1 MRIFSKT
8 FNIFVT
14 IATIIVIVLAGSVA
28 VANLLGY
35 TPYVVESG
43 SMEPA
48 IPTGSLVFISKNEK
62 DSVGLDDVVAYEF
75 IGQRSTF
82 MVTHRIV
89 GTDGAN
95 WITKGDANEN
105 VDANPVSPEQIV
117 GKYAF
122 HIREA
127 GYVYASIGQK
137 GFIMIAA
144 WIVLLNVINVVV
156 ASVYNKNKERNKPLE
171 KENKSEDKT
180 DEQNN

>member
-48 IPTGSLVFISKNEK
+48 IPTGSLVFINKNEK

-89 GTDGAN
+89 GTDGAD

-122 HIREA
+122 HIR
-127 GYVYASIGQK
+127 GICLYRTKRFHNDSR
-137 GFIMIAA
+137 MDR
-144 WIVLLNVINVVV
+144 
-156 ASVYNKNKERNKPLE
+156 SVERNQRCCRICVQQRQGAE
-171 KENKSEDKT
+171 
-180 DEQNN
+180 